1 MRQIWKKRAENL
13 FLNLLFLFCLSN
25 LDVVGQTIVPAG
37 SVSGSWNAS
46 GSPYLIQ
53 GSVIIPD
60 GQTLTI
66 APGVNVIFQGS
77 YQMFVQG
84 RILAEGA
91 VGDSITFTASNQT
104 NGWLG
109 VRFDNTPLTN
119 DSSKFNFC
127 KVLYGINLNV
137 LSNGNGGGLYINNFP
152 KISLKN
158 SLFQFCKTSCASC
171 NGSNGNG
178 GALYSNSVITI
189 SNSVFKN
196 NQATTGGNGGA
207 ICVLASNSKIVNC
220 KIQNNSAFKHGG
232 IWSQGTIIDNC
243 IISNNSS
250 GEEVG
255 GVSISGS
262 NSKIINS
269 TVSNNSA
276 GRYGGGIVCSGGLII
291 NNTISNNTTG
301 WYGGGISGS
310 GTITNNL
317 IENNTSTGTS
327 GDHGGGGVSLD
338 GSSIFR
344 NNTIRFNTCQKNGG
358 GILSKGGTIKGI
370 INNQIYN
377 NSAATGGGIH
387 FGGNFGSSADSLIG
401 NVIANNTAT
410 SGGAIGITSNNS
422 APKIW
427 NNTIVNN
434 SATNGGAFY
443 APTNN
448 SPEFKNCIIYGNTA
462 TQNGNQFYLSDQASQ
477 PPVYNSNVQGGSAG
491 FFTNGNFYLALYQN
505 NLNSNPLFVSPSSG
519 SGNAISA
526 VNANWRLQASS
537 PCIDAGV
544 AIGSNPAFDLANS
557 SRTQGL
563 SIDMGAY
570 EYLIP
575 SPFDISATTTTVC
588 AGQPTTLSVQSIT
601 GTITALNCASS
612 TNTGTLTAGTAASGV
627 SSSVPYTVGN
637 GGLHNGQTVTSTG
650 ITGLTA
656 ILTSGTFAVGAG
668 SLTYTITG
676 TPSAGGTASF
686 ALNIG
691 GQTCILSRTVA
702 LPIGTIATLSCGT
715 ATNTGVLT
723 SGAVASGVSSSVPY
737 TGGNG
742 GTHNGQTV
750 TSTGVTGLTATLM
763 AGTFAVGSG
772 SLTYTISGTPSASGT
787 ASFALNIGGQTCTL
801 TRTVNLPVGSITV
814 LSCGTAT
821 NTGTLTSGT
830 AASGVS
836 SSVPYTGGNGGTYNG
851 QTVNS
856 TGVTGLTATL
866 TAGTFA
872 SGAGSLTYIITGTPS
887 TGGTASFALN
897 IGGQVCTL
905 TWVINYGIVTNP
917 STGRIWLDRNLGASQ
932 VATSIAD
939 INSFGDLYQWGRRTD
954 GHQSRA
960 SNTTTTTSSVDQPT
974 HSDFIRSLAIPQ
986 DWRIP
991 QNNNLWQ
998 GLSGTNNPCPSGFRL
1013 PTDAEWNTEK
1023 LTWSNQNSA
1032 GAFASVLKLPV
1043 AGYRLTNDG
1052 SLLDVG
1058 TWGNYWSSTVNSTN
1072 ARYLYFGSTSAT
1084 IGSSVRANGASVRC
1098 IKN

>member
-25 LDVVGQTIVPAG
+25 LDVVGQTTVPAG

-127 KVLYGINLNV
+127 KVVYAKNLNV
-137 LSNGNGGGLYINNFP
+137 LNNGNGGGIYINNFS
-152 KISLKN
+152 KIAIKN
-158 SLFQFCKTSCASC
+158 SFFSNCLTLLSATGNNYGAAIYSTSNINILNCSF
-171 NGSNGNG
+171 
-178 GALYSNSVITI
+178 Y
-189 SNSVFKN
+189 N
-196 NQATTGGNGGA
+196 NQARIGGAVWLFPSNFSYGGSKIENCTFKYNSGGGGA
-207 ICVLASNSKIVNC
+207 ISC
-220 KIQNNSAFKHGG
+220 HGTD
-232 IWSQGTIIDNC
+232 ILNC

-250 GEEVG
+250 GEDGAGINIG
-255 GVSISGS
+255 GRTRV
-262 NSKIINS
+262 
-269 TVSNNSA
+269 
-276 GRYGGGIVCSGGLII
+276 L
-291 NNTISNNTTG
+291 NNTISYNNAG
-301 WYGGGISGS
+301 REGGGIDAPDASDA
-310 GTITNNL
+310 IIMNNIL
-317 IENNTSTGTS
+317 SNNTSKTGGGIFGQGFIKNNIIENNSSTGTMNS
-327 GDHGGGGVSLD
+327 DGGGGLCLNGFAHVRD
-338 GSSIFR
+338 NQIR
-344 NNTIRFNTCQKNGG
+344 NNTCQKNGG

-612 TNTGTLTAGTAASGV
+612 TNSGT
-627 SSSVPYTVGN
+627 
-637 GGLHNGQTVTSTG
+637 
-650 ITGLTA
+650 
-656 ILTSGTFAVGAG
+656 LTSGTA
-668 SLTYTITG
+668 
-676 TPSAGGTASF
+676 
-686 ALNIG
+686 
-691 GQTCILSRTVA
+691 
-702 LPIGTIATLSCGT
+702 
-715 ATNTGVLT
+715 
-723 SGAVASGVSSSVPY
+723 ASGVSSSVPY

-750 TSTGVTGLTATLM
+750 TSTGVTGLTATLAAGTFATGAGSLTYTITGTPSAAGTASFALNIGGQTCTLTRTVGLPIGTISTLSCGTATNTGTLTSGTAASGVSSSLPYTGGNGGTHSGQTVTSTGVTGLTATLT

-772 SLTYTISGTPSASGT
+772 SLTYTITGTPSASGT

-801 TRTVNLPVGSITV
+801 TRTINVNLAAQYPSGSV
-814 LSCGTAT
+814 FC
-821 NTGTLTSGT
+821 
-830 AASGVS
+830 ASG
-836 SSVPYTGGNGGTYNG
+836 P
-851 QTVNS
+851 
-856 TGVTGLTATL
+856 TA
-866 TAGTFA
+866 
-872 SGAGSLTYIITGTPS
+872 I
-887 TGGTASFALN
+887 
-897 IGGQVCTL
+897 VD
-905 TWVINYGIVTNP
+905 VTNP
-917 STGRIWLDRNLGASQ
+917 TTGKTWMDRNLGASQ
-932 VATSIAD
+932 VATSSIDA
-939 INSFGDLYQWGRRTD
+939 NAYGDLYQWGRGSD
-954 GHQSRA
+954 GHQCRNS
-960 SNTTTTTSSVDQPT
+960 STTSNLSSTDQPGNGF
-974 HSDFIRSLAIPQ
+974 FILCVSANNY
-986 DWRIP
+986 DWRNP
-991 QNNNLWQ
+991 QNANLWQ
-998 GLSGTNNPCPSGFRL
+998 GLIGVNNPCPVNYRIPTEIELNNERL
-1013 PTDAEWNTEK
+1013 S
-1023 LTWSNQNSA
+1023 WSSNNSA
-1032 GAFASVLKLPV
+1032 GAFSSPLKMTM
-1043 AGYRLTNDG
+1043 AGERKSGDG
-1052 SLLDVG
+1052 TLNLVG
-1058 TWGNYWSSTVNSTN
+1058 SDANYWSSTVSGGLTKHLDFDSLD
-1072 ARYLYFGSTSAT
+1072 A
-1084 IGSSVRANGASVRC
+1084 SVFNWYRGNGFSVRC